1 MTKEEKQALLQ
12 GLFQG
17 ANLEHAQVNVVVESG
32 ATVTYNACG
41 ADGKQGRKETEGQD
55 VEKATQAALEYV
67 GRLKEM
73 VSTEWRERYLEL
85 FRRIFAL
92 PEVRVAIAVVG
103 RQQGTTFNR
112 NLVAN
117 CVQLVLQE
125 NDIFLPTANPSR
137 MAERLENNKDHSV
150 KAALGV
156 VPPDRELKDAVK
168 EVIKESKKNF

>member
-32 ATVTYNACG
+32 ATVTYNAGG

-156 VPPDRELKDAVK
+156 VPPDMELKDAVK